1 MQKLKQKLAA
11 LLIISCAGLINP
23 SALRAEGARAEGGGN
38 YLNEAAL
45 DLISCQGDMAE
56 CLGQRDECEINLSAC
71 DLYIQDLEGVGTAN
85 EELIKEQA
93 RQIEAMEEESSSF
106 DLTGWLT
113 PLAIGLAA
121 GLAGSQLLR

>member
-23 SALRAEGARAEGGGN
+23 SALRAEGGGN